1 MGDERPLTVSPA
13 MQVDIFF
20 TYYPKRLGRVL
31 FVDAP
36 WMFQPGWEIV
46 KPWLKK
52 YAALVQFVDRKQLR
66 EAYFTPETVPEDFRN

>member
-1 MGDERPLTVSPA
+1 

-36 WMFQPGWEIV
+36 WLFQPGWNVV

-52 YAALVQFVDRKQLR
+52 YAALVEFVDRKQVR
-66 EAYFTPETVPEDFRN
+66 EAYFTLDTVPEDFWE